1 MEMSLGKRI
10 RELRTMKNLSQE
22 AVAEKCNV
30 STPAVSHWE
39 TDSSSPNKAH
49 RKLLADVLG
58 VHENDLYV
66 VPEAYTTGQLTIKAN
81 SDNVFQDQMCSMHQG
96 VVTEV
101 DGLKMV
107 NISLLCDA
115 NAANAE
121 KPQTLMLIII
131 GNN

>member
-30 STPAVSHWE
+30 STPAVPHWE

-49 RKLLADVLG
+49 RKLLADALG

-66 VPEAYTTGQLTIKAN
+66 APEIPVPQHVLISEIVDCLKDMTDEELRFVLT
-81 SDNVFQDQMCSMHQG
+81 
-96 VVTEV
+96 VVQ
-101 DGLKMV
+101 
-107 NISLLCDA
+107 
-115 NAANAE
+115 AARNL
-121 KPQTLMLIII
+121 T
-131 GNN
+131 NRN